1 MFIRES
7 SINVK
12 SVVDPRSIF
21 MVEESLVE
29 NTVAVVIIVNI
40 TNRNFS
46 VKTEDFLCLQKIEIL
61 L

>member
-1 MFIRES
+1 
-7 SINVK
+7 
-12 SVVDPRSIF
+12 

-40 TNRNFS
+40 TNRNLS
-46 VKTEDFLCLQKIEIL
+46 VKTEKDLDLCLQKTEVL

>member
-1 MFIRES
+1 MRES

-40 TNRNFS
+40 TNRNLS
-46 VKTEDFLCLQKIEIL
+46 VKTEKDLDLCLQKTEVL